1 MSCWDR
7 KLIEWPYDMAHIRKS
22 QIEFILIS
30 ITFKAVVGSSSKLV
44 RNSRTVDLDLG
55 LLTVDLFDRF
65 GRSMLTSGENR
76 FSSWDC
82 FLESDS
88 VGVISRLNLVYQGS
102 RDESSYQK
110 IPIC

>member
-1 MSCWDR
+1 M
-7 KLIEWPYDMAHIRKS
+7 
-22 QIEFILIS
+22 
-30 ITFKAVVGSSSKLV
+30 VGSSSKLV

-102 RDESSYQK
+102 PDDYPVISVRVQLSDNTDSLVN
-110 IPIC
+110 

>member
-1 MSCWDR
+1 M
-7 KLIEWPYDMAHIRKS
+7 
-22 QIEFILIS
+22 
-30 ITFKAVVGSSSKLV
+30 
-44 RNSRTVDLDLG
+44 DLGLG
-55 LLTVDLFDRF
+55 LLTIDLFDRL

-102 RDESSYQK
+102 PNDYPVISGRVQK
-110 IPIC
+110 IPIYW